1 MVGENGSNGK
11 VGDNWADGNKSVVK
25 WGVEL
30 RVGDKYQAFSA
41 MLTLI
46 LTGVDSYLLLIAAGI
61 IIF

>member
-41 MLTLI
+41 MLTL
-46 LTGVDSYLLLIAAGI
+46 SFFYFLI
-61 IIF
+61 